1 MESKNAKELIKSLV
15 DKINQWNYEYYQLN
29 KPSVSDLEYD
39 KALWELEKLEKEYPE
54 FVLDDSPT
62 FKFRR

>member
-29 KPSVSDLEYD
+29 KPKCFWSRI
-39 KALWELEKLEKEYPE
+39 W
-54 FVLDDSPT
+54 
-62 FKFRR
+62 

>member
-29 KPSVSDLEYD
+29 KPSVSDLRI
-39 KALWELEKLEKEYPE
+39 W
-54 FVLDDSPT
+54 
-62 FKFRR
+62 